1 MFFKSNTMSKSE
13 QPLNVNT
20 VSRISQGTVFK
31 GVMTSPSD
39 IRLDGTY
46 EGDIVS
52 EGKVVIGED
61 AKFKGNIS
69 CADLDFWGNVDGE
82 FVVKGTLSMHSGC
95 EVKGKIRTRKLF
107 VELGSK
113 FNGNC
118 TMIEEGEA
126 SDELSAPSEDE

>member
-1 MFFKSNTMSKSE
+1 MSKTE
-13 QPLNVNT
+13 QTLNVNT

-31 GVMTSPSD
+31 GTMSSPSD

-61 AKFKGNIS
+61 AVFKGNIT
-69 CADLDFWGNVDGE
+69 CVDLDFWGQVEGE
-82 FVVKGTLSMHSGC
+82 FVVRGTLSLHSGC
-95 EVKGKIRTRKLF
+95 QVKGKIRTRKLF
-107 VELGSK
+107 VELGSG

-118 TMIEEGEA
+118 TMIGEEDSA
-126 SDELSAPSEDE
+126 DESVPTEE

>member
-1 MFFKSNTMSKSE
+1 MFFKKNTMSKTE
-13 QPLNVNT
+13 QTLNVNT

-61 AKFKGNIS
+61 ALFKGNIT
-69 CADLDFWGNVDGE
+69 CVDLDFWGQVEGE
-82 FVVKGTLSMHSGC
+82 FVVKGTLSLHSGC
-95 EVKGKIRTRKLF
+95 RVKGKVRTRKLF
-107 VELGSK
+107 VELGAE

-118 TMIEEGEA
+118 TMIDEGEA
-126 SDELSAPSEDE
+126 AEEPVASVEE